1 MLHEKRKKEVS
12 ITSKELP
19 TEGIP
24 LQLTTKLR
32 DTKLAANEK
41 IENIEKVQLENKDS
55 VHKFDIK
62 KADDLFDDL
71 PMNESCLDPHG
82 SKPIHLDIFAAM
94 ESEKLL
100 SKPRATSS
108 NVPLT
113 EHTKDEE
120 SEGKMALK
128 LIPKQLL
135 IRRPSEQVKPK
146 RILEAPL
153 QNPAQ
158 HAAALLTIQKKLLE
172 SHALKND
179 IIKELPS
186 EKPVGEFKSKYGT
199 ESSETDKL
207 LDLTEF
213 AVAPKSSVMVT
224 RQSRSPASEKAV
236 SVRSGY
242 SENYDKENTS
252 DGAKKYKTSRN
263 SNDGNMAPSVRSPVR
278 EQRKRSPSKKEN
290 EKRYSHDYNKD
301 KKDRRFNDEKSDRK
315 DSRNFKSDFA
325 DSRKRLSPPG
335 RGRKKRSRSPY
346 TSWERQGSGSGS
358 PGQSWS
364 RSHSRSP
371 KRKDEAASSM
381 RDREKKRDRYDDDRP
396 GRSRTDERR
405 ERYTRSPPRYND
417 GKKNSYDY
425 FCFIL

>member
-1 MLHEKRKKEVS
+1 M
-12 ITSKELP
+12 
-19 TEGIP
+19 
-24 LQLTTKLR
+24 R
-32 DTKLAANEK
+32 DAKHAANEK
-41 IENIEKVQLENKDS
+41 IEDVIEKAQLEDKDS

-62 KADDLFDDL
+62 KADNLFDGL

-82 SKPIHLDIFAAM
+82 SKAVHLDIFAAM

-100 SKPRATSS
+100 NKQRATSS
-108 NVPLT
+108 SVPLT
-113 EHTKDEE
+113 EHTKDDEN
-120 SEGKMALK
+120 EGKMALK

-135 IRRPSEQVKPK
+135 MRRANEQVKSK

-153 QNPAQ
+153 QDPAQ

-179 IIKELPS
+179 IKDLPN
-186 EKPVGEFKSKYGT
+186 EKPISEFKSKYSAGR
-199 ESSETDKL
+199 SETDKL

-213 AVAPKSSVMVT
+213 AVAPKSSVMTT
-224 RQSRSPASEKAV
+224 RQSRSPASEKAA
-236 SVRSGY
+236 SIRSEY
-242 SENYDKENTS
+242 SENYDKDNAR

-263 SNDGNMAPSVRSPVR
+263 LSDTNVTPDVRSPVR
-278 EQRKRSPSKKEN
+278 EQRKRSPSKKES

-301 KKDRRFNDEKSDRK
+301 KKERKFNDEKSDRR
-315 DSRNFKSDFA
+315 DSRSSKSDFA
-325 DSRKRLSPPG
+325 DSRRRLSPSG
-335 RGRKKRSRSPY
+335 RGKRKRSRSPY

-371 KRKDEAASSM
+371 KRKDEAVTNM
-381 RDREKKRDRYDDDRP
+381 RDREKKRDRYNDDRP

-405 ERYTRSPPRYND
+405 ERYARSPPRYND
-417 GKKNSYDY
+417 GKKKKNS
-425 FCFIL
+425 CL